1 MIKMSK
7 YKLFQYCQEQKKVVP
22 IEEVQRRVQS
32 NARDLF
38 IQDEM
43 EPTRNPLNPKEIYTS
58 KSKLRAAYKA
68 AGAVEVGDAY
78 DKGYIPDRESGA
90 SERRLI
96 GNMKERLIDRYRNG
110 R

>member
-1 MIKMSK
+1 MSK
-7 YKLFQYCQEQKKVVP
+7 YKLFQYCYEQKKVVP
-22 IEEVQRRVQS
+22 IEKIQRRVQS

-68 AGAVEVGDAY
+68 AGAIEVGDAY
-78 DKGYIPDRESGA
+78 DRGYIPDRESGA

-96 GNMKERLIDRYRNG
+96 SNMKERLIDRYRNG

>member
-1 MIKMSK
+1 MSQK
-7 YKLFQYCQEQKKVVP
+7 YKLFQYCPIKEKVVP
-22 IEEVQRRVQS
+22 IDEVKRRVNT

-58 KSKLRAAYKA
+58 KAKLRAAYKA

-78 DKGYIPDRESGA
+78 ERGYNPEKDMASSTDRMVKQFIQNVR
-90 SERRLI
+90 ERI
-96 GNMKERLIDRYRNG
+96 NG
-110 R
+110 

>member
-1 MIKMSK
+1 MSTK
-7 YKLFQYCQEQKKVVP
+7 YKLFQYCHVQKKVVP
-22 IEEVQRRVQS
+22 VEEVQRRAQS

-68 AGAVEVGDAY
+68 AGAIEVGDSY
-78 DKGYIPDRESGA
+78 ERGYKSDRESGA
-90 SERRLI
+90 SERQLVDKLK
-96 GNMKERLIDRYRNG
+96 NTMIDRYRNG

>member
-1 MIKMSK
+1 MSK
-7 YKLFQYCQEQKKVVP
+7 YKLFQYCPVAEKVVP
-22 IEEVQRRVQS
+22 VEQVQKRVQS

-43 EPTRNPLNPKEIYTS
+43 EPTRNPLNPKEVYTS

-78 DKGYIPDRESGA
+78 DRGYTPEKERSS
-90 SERRLI
+90 SERQLVAS
-96 GNMKERLIDRYRNG
+96 MKNQIIERLKHG

>member
-1 MIKMSK
+1 MSK
-7 YKLFQYCQEQKKVVP
+7 YTLFQWCPVKEKVVP
-22 IEEVQRRVQS
+22 IQEVAKRAQS

-43 EPTRNPLNPKEIYTS
+43 PPTRNPLNPKEIYTS
-58 KSKLRAAYKA
+58 KSKLRAVYRA

-78 DKGYIPDRESGA
+78 DKGYVSEKETRRSETQVINKLMSNLRDR
-90 SERRLI
+90 L
-96 GNMKERLIDRYRNG
+96 NHG

>member
-1 MIKMSK
+1 MSQK
-7 YKLFQYCQEQKKVVP
+7 YKLFQYCPVKDKVVP
-22 IEEVQRRVQS
+22 VEEVQRRAQS

-58 KSKLRAAYKA
+58 KSKLRAAYRA

-96 GNMKERLIDRYRNG
+96 NEMRSKLTDRYRNG
-110 R
+110 

>member
-1 MIKMSK
+1 MSK
-7 YKLFQYCQEQKKVVP
+7 YKLFQYCHEQKKVVP
-22 IEEVQRRVQS
+22 IEKVQRRVQS

-43 EPTRNPLNPKEIYTS
+43 EPTRNPLNPKEVYTS

-68 AGAVEVGDAY
+68 AGAIEVGDAY
-78 DKGYIPDRESGA
+78 DRGYIPDHESGA
-90 SERRLI
+90 SERKLI
-96 GNMKERLIDRYRNG
+96 SKLKAQMIERYRNG

>member
-1 MIKMSK
+1 MAQK
-7 YKLFQYCQEQKKVVP
+7 YKLFQWCPVKQKVVP
-22 IEEVQRRVQS
+22 IEQVERRAKS

-43 EPTRNPLNPKEIYTS
+43 EPTRNPLNPKEVYTS

-68 AGAVEVGDAY
+68 AGAIEIGDSY
-78 DKGYIPDRESGA
+78 DRGYIPDNESGA
-90 SERRLI
+90 STRS
-96 GNMKERLIDRYRNG
+96 MAKELSNKIIDRYRNG

>member
-1 MIKMSK
+1 MAK
-7 YKLFQYCQEQKKVVP
+7 YKLFQYCKIQQKVVP
-22 IEEVQRRVQS
+22 IEQVQREFKS
-32 NARDLF
+32 YARDLY

-58 KSKLRAAYKA
+58 KSKLRAAYRA

-78 DKGYIPDRESGA
+78 DRGYIPERESGA
-90 SERRLI
+90 SSDRLVSKLKEQMIERY
-96 GNMKERLIDRYRNG
+96 KNG

>member
-1 MIKMSK
+1 MSK
-7 YKLFQYCQEQKKVVP
+7 YKLFQYCPIADKVVP
-22 IEEVQRRVQS
+22 IEQVQKRVQS

-58 KSKLRAAYKA
+58 KSKLRAAYRA

-78 DKGYIPDRESGA
+78 DRGYSPE
-90 SERRLI
+90 
-96 GNMKERLIDRYRNG
+96 KERNTADKTVSAFINQVRERLNHG

>member
-1 MIKMSK
+1 MSK
-7 YKLFQYCQEQKKVVP
+7 YKLYQYCHEQKKVVP

-43 EPTRNPLNPKEIYTS
+43 EPTRNPLNPKEVYTS

-78 DKGYIPDRESGA
+78 DRGYLPDRESGA
-90 SERRLI
+90 SERRLVSKLKAEMI
-96 GNMKERLIDRYRNG
+96 ERYRNG

>member
-1 MIKMSK
+1 MSEK
-7 YKLFQYCQEQKKVVP
+7 YKLFKYCHVRNKVLP
-22 IEEVQRRVQS
+22 IEEVEKRVQS

-58 KSKLRAAYKA
+58 KSKLRAAYRA

-78 DKGYIPDRESGA
+78 ERGYIPDRESGA
-90 SERRLI
+90 TERQLI
-96 GNMKERLIDRYRNG
+96 KNMKEKLILRYRNG
-110 R
+110 

>member
-1 MIKMSK
+1 MSK
-7 YKLFQYCQEQKKVVP
+7 YKLFQYCPVKQKVVP
-22 IEEVQRRVQS
+22 IEEVERPVNR

-43 EPTRNPLNPKEIYTS
+43 PPTRNPLNPKEVFTS

-78 DKGYIPDRESGA
+78 DKGYTPERETSRNTK
-90 SERRLI
+90 ELVQRV
-96 GNMKERLIDRYRNG
+96 MQQVKERLNG
-110 R
+110 

>member
-1 MIKMSK
+1 MSK
-7 YKLFQYCQEQKKVVP
+7 YKLFQYCHKQQKVVP
-22 IEEVQRRVQS
+22 IEEIEKRVQS

-68 AGAVEVGDAY
+68 AGAIEIGDAY
-78 DKGYIPDRESGA
+78 DRGYQSDRESGRT
-90 SERRLI
+90 ERDLI
-96 GNMKERLIDRYRNG
+96 SKLKSTMIDRYRNG

>member
-1 MIKMSK
+1 MSK
-7 YKLFQYCQEQKKVVP
+7 YQLFQYCPFQDKVVP
-22 IEEVQRRVQS
+22 VEEVQRRAQT

-96 GNMKERLIDRYRNG
+96 NEMRSKLIDRYRNG
-110 R
+110 

>member
-1 MIKMSK
+1 MSK
-7 YKLFQYCQEQKKVVP
+7 YKLFQYCHIKQKVVP
-22 IEEVQRRVQS
+22 IEQVQKRVES

-43 EPTRNPLNPKEIYTS
+43 QPTRNPLNSKEIYTS
-58 KSKLRAAYKA
+58 KSKLRAAYRA

-78 DKGYIPDRESGA
+78 DRGYQSDRENGVREQELVSK
-90 SERRLI
+90 LK
-96 GNMKERLIDRYRNG
+96 NTMIDRYRNG